1 MGRHCVRILTI
12 LGLFAVITTPA
23 LAQNSHCAALP
34 ATARVEVRG
43 PDNVIPAQLTPRGFT
58 CPRGFTTETVGPVT
72 RCRQP
77 GPSRL
82 EDREPR
88 RDCYA
93 NLPLGPVRAISGQ
106 QRPTQQCPGSPTL
119 NNIIAV
125 RGANAGWQD
134 VTLTA
139 PPAAQ
144 VTITHLRTATATT
157 PAAENPTTQD
167 CFPDSCRLIRLTTR
181 SGTPARVDLTLA
193 TPNNAS
199 STSFAV
205 NSEATCP
212 AR

>member
-1 MGRHCVRILTI
+1 MRIVTVV
-12 LGLFAVITTPA
+12 GLCAALASPALMTPA
-23 LAQNSHCAALP
+23 LAQNSHCAGLP

-43 PDNVIPAQLTPRGFT
+43 PDNVIPAQLTPRGFS
-58 CPRGFTTETVGPVT
+58 CPRGFTTESVGPVT

-88 RDCYA
+88 KDCYA
-93 NLPLGPVRAISGQ
+93 ALPLGPVRSISGQ
-106 QRPTQQCPGSPTL
+106 KRPTQQCPTSPTVD
-119 NNIIAV
+119 NIIAV
-125 RGANAGWQD
+125 RGANVGWQD
-134 VTLTA
+134 VTLKA
-139 PPAAQ
+139 PPAAS
-144 VTITHLRTATATT
+144 VTITHLRATTPAT

-181 SGTPARVDLTLA
+181 AGTPARVELTLA

-199 STSFAV
+199 SISFAV

>member
-1 MGRHCVRILTI
+1 MRFPTV
-12 LGLFAVITTPA
+12 LGLCAALTTPA
-23 LAQNSHCAALP
+23 FAQNSHCAALP

-58 CPRGFTTETVGPVT
+58 CPRGFTSETVGPVT

-93 NLPLGPVRAISGQ
+93 GLPLGPVRSISGQ
-106 QRPTQQCPGSPTL
+106 MRPTLQCPASPSL
-119 NNIIAV
+119 DNIIAV

-139 PPAAQ
+139 PASAA
-144 VTITHLRTATATT
+144 VTITHLRATT
-157 PAAENPTTQD
+157 PATPAAQNPTTQD

-181 SGTPARVDLTLA
+181 AGTPARVDLTLA
-193 TPNNAS
+193 TPGNAS
-199 STSFAV
+199 STTVSV
-205 NSEATCP
+205 NSEASCP

>member
-1 MGRHCVRILTI
+1 MRILTAI
-12 LGLFAVITTPA
+12 GLSVALMAPA
-23 LAQNSHCAALP
+23 QAQNSHCAALP

-93 NLPLGPVRAISGQ
+93 ALPLGPVRAINGQ
-106 QRPTQQCPGSPTL
+106 QRPTLQCPSAPTI

-139 PPAAQ
+139 PPSAA
-144 VTITHLRTATATT
+144 VTITHLRTATAAT

-181 SGTPARVDLTLA
+181 AGTPARVDLTLA
-193 TPNNAS
+193 TPGNAS
-199 STSFAV
+199 STTFAV
-205 NSEATCP
+205 NSEANCP

>member
-1 MGRHCVRILTI
+1 MRILTV

-77 GPSRL
+77 GPARM
-82 EDREPR
+82 EAREPR

-93 NLPLGPVRAISGQ
+93 ALPLGPVRAISGQ
-106 QRPTQQCPGSPTL
+106 QRPTLQCPSNP
-119 NNIIAV
+119 NIDNIIAV

-139 PPAAQ
+139 PPAAA
-144 VTITHLRTATATT
+144 VSITHLRTSGGRT
-157 PAAENPTTQD
+157 PAAEDPTVQD

-193 TPNNAS
+193 TPSNAS
-199 STSFAV
+199 STTFAV

-212 AR
+212 GR

>member
-1 MGRHCVRILTI
+1 MRFLTV
-12 LGLFAVITTPA
+12 LSLCTALAMPA
-23 LAQNSHCAALP
+23 YAQNSHCAALP

-58 CPRGFTTETVGPVT
+58 CPRGFTSETVGPVT

-93 NLPLGPVRAISGQ
+93 GLPLGPVRSMSGQ
-106 QRPTQQCPGSPTL
+106 QRPTLQCPSNPSL
-119 NNIIAV
+119 DNIIAV

-139 PPAAQ
+139 PSSAA
-144 VTITHLRTATATT
+144 VTITHLRTATAST
-157 PAAENPTTQD
+157 PAAQNPTTQD
-167 CFPDSCRLIRLTTR
+167 CFPDSCRLIKLTTR
-181 SGTPARVDLTLA
+181 AGTPARVDLTLA
-193 TPNNAS
+193 TPGNAS
-199 STSFAV
+199 STTV
-205 NSEATCP
+205 TINSEANCP
-212 AR
+212 GR